1 MFVNWALRSV
11 RDSLIQVDPLAA
23 AIAYKGQ
30 RKAMPPSAIT
40 HTPLLLHF
48 TPFGTPALVKRAHSD
63 LGGYCLFLLMS
74 DEADNDRS
82 TWRSHLK

>member
-30 RKAMPPSAIT
+30 RKAIPTSAISQ
-40 HTPLLLHF
+40 TPLLLQF
-48 TPFGTPALVKRAHSD
+48 APFGTATLD
-63 LGGYCLFLLMS
+63 TCLPGRRNAVECI
-74 DEADNDRS
+74 DDYRGQ
-82 TWRSHLK
+82 